1 MAASR
6 HTHDRRGRRLS
17 PALSELLQST
27 VIPVPTKGKW
37 KSTTTAATI
46 NNNNNNDHF
55 NNDHGKSHVTPSRK
69 LADDSRLF
77 APLVEDDVVDF
88 SPTTFVSTDFDDSTD
103 YTDVDSVFAA
113 DDTTS
118 NISNS
123 RRTSIGPRDPNSFWN
138 WSFMDSPLP
147 YQIPR
152 PITRGSASTYRSP
165 MSESGDDDE
174 SVLSAYGSFFTP
186 PSCCEDFDSESR
198 DSSSVRLTR
207 RKISIPVIEPAL
219 QNHPLSDSSETDADE
234 TFSSANSPAELNQPT
249 DSNTNEPKKSFV
261 SNLTASLKALSGVA
275 QSFTSSQENLYTSR
289 MLVFS
294 PRATDESI
302 PNYRATTVKKQQ
314 QQTRKDA
321 TAGGPTAKTI
331 GPMSIS
337 MTTYNVQSN
346 LIPQLRPRELR
357 MNSEFYRVYAVES
370 LMRAH
375 GKLDED
381 FQGRAQ
387 MILPPRQD
395 HNEYVL
401 DEDDKIETVF
411 GIRKR
416 FVSSFDSPKNS
427 SSTIPPRRWSSI
439 TADSL
444 ASVST

>member
-1 MAASR
+1 MAAAR
-6 HTHDRRGRRLS
+6 HTHDRRGRPLS
-17 PALSELLQST
+17 PALSELLQAT

-37 KSTTTAATI
+37 KGGAPHKSSNNFNIDHKSHSTT
-46 NNNNNNDHF
+46 
-55 NNDHGKSHVTPSRK
+55 SRK
-69 LADDSRLF
+69 LDNVSRPF
-77 APLVEDDVVDF
+77 PVVVANDVVDF
-88 SPTTFVSTDFDDSTD
+88 SPTAFASTDFDDSAD
-103 YTDVDSVFAA
+103 YTDVDSVFTA
-113 DDTTS
+113 DEVAS
-118 NISNS
+118 NISNP
-123 RRTSIGPRDPNSFWN
+123 RHTSISSRDPHGFWN

-152 PITRGSASTYRSP
+152 PANRGSTSTYRSP

-186 PSCCEDFDSESR
+186 PSCCGEFDTDSR
-198 DSSSVRLTR
+198 DSNSVRLTR

-219 QNHPLSDSSETDADE
+219 QNHPLSDSSEVEADE
-234 TFSSANSPAELNQPT
+234 VFSSTNSPAEPNQPT
-249 DSNTNEPKKSFV
+249 NNGNEPKKSFV

-275 QSFTSSQENLYTSR
+275 QSLTSSQENLYSSR

-302 PNYRATTVKKQQ
+302 PNYRATTVKSQR
-314 QQTRKDA
+314 TSESS
-321 TAGGPTAKTI
+321 TAKPI
-331 GPMSIS
+331 NGPMSIS

-395 HNEYVL
+395 YNEYVL

-427 SSTIPPRRWSSI
+427 SSSIPPRRWSSI

-444 ASVST
+444 GSMSA